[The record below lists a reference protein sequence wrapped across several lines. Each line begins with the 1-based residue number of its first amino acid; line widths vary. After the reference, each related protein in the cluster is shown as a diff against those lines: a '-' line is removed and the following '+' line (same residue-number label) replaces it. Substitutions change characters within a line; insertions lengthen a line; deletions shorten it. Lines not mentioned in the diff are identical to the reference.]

1 MQTDTVTPAG
11 AETEVVTAEHAAAE
25 AGDFS
30 MFQQSA
36 QERRQGKPR
45 ENVARPKAAKV
56 EGDAGRQAKAGTD
69 AGAAGRPAAAVAGKG
84 GAAATGPTDKD
95 READE
100 RLTTRVRE
108 AVDTAT
114 AESTRRIRELEEQLA
129 AQRRPTST
137 EKAGASGGTGST
149 TPTERKGPLTKAEI
163 AAFQAMPGAPKL
175 EDKGADGAY
184 LYDTP
189 AEHAVALSEF
199 IRETREAERTTA
211 SRRSADVVERVK
223 REAARVSTFSD
234 RIEAFKRE
242 NADLLVDNGKGGKAV
257 PLSPEVAGLHGYAQL
272 HTINQQR
279 EARGLPPLPASV
291 DHAIAEELYDSEIP
305 MHVARHLS
313 EHPEELATLR
323 GATSTAQLTRM
334 FGGLEQRVR
343 AGMPAAGSAGGAAA
357 AGAAAAAGN
366 PSKQPTAAELRR
378 EAEAAV
384 DRSVSSTKPLN
395 GTLGRAGASDS
406 DPEEAAIAKNDFAG
420 FQEIQRARRLET
432 LQGRQGRR

>member
-1 MQTDTVTPAG
+1 
-11 AETEVVTAEHAAAE
+11 
-25 AGDFS
+25 
-30 MFQQSA
+30 
-36 QERRQGKPR
+36 
-45 ENVARPKAAKV
+45 
-56 EGDAGRQAKAGTD
+56 
-69 AGAAGRPAAAVAGKG
+69 
-84 GAAATGPTDKD
+84 
-95 READE
+95 
-100 RLTTRVRE
+100 
-108 AVDTAT
+108 
-114 AESTRRIRELEEQLA
+114 
-129 AQRRPTST
+129 
-137 EKAGASGGTGST
+137 
-149 TPTERKGPLTKAEI
+149 
-163 AAFQAMPGAPKL
+163 
-175 EDKGADGAY
+175 
-184 LYDTP
+184 
-189 AEHAVALSEF
+189 
-199 IRETREAERTTA
+199 
-211 SRRSADVVERVK
+211 VK